1 MGAENLEVVTVGVI
15 EGGQLV
21 AIDIKY
27 AAYLTI
33 GDEGYYNFGTR
44 TSATSYVSGK
54 LFYVGYYLGSSLGP
68 SGATHTTAST
78 DAIACHIALERTQD
92 ELLVAYKIKAY
103 PKPSEG
109 LAQGGRSVG

>member
-1 MGAENLEVVTVGVI
+1 MGAENLEVVAVGVV

-33 GDEGYYNFGTR
+33 GDEWYYNFGTR

-54 LFYVGYYLGSSLGP
+54 LFYVGYYLGSSFSP
-68 SGATHTTAST
+68 SGATHTTTST
-78 DAIACHIALERTQD
+78 DAVACHITLERAQD
-92 ELLVAYKIKAY
+92 ELLVVYKIKAY